1 MVEPDARRVLA
12 CGCLRAGAPSAG
24 KCTSRGRRGASPGAT
39 LPSRRATACAG
50 CSSRLRDGTGGCIN
64 QRETRTAC
72 SRATAIGLARRAL
85 QPASAGDAG
94 GSQRRGAG
102 RWLAG
107 RRANGC
113 FQPRLAAS
121 EPNDGGARRAAGARV
136 RLPPRWRALR
146 WKVHVPR
153 TASSSSTPMTACA
166 PSRERHHWRL
176 HQPGPDAHRG
186 LATAAV
192 GLARR
197 ALQIA
202 SAGVAEEPRCERG
215 GPAPSDDY
223 LPTTAWCD
231 VLHRRPTPS
240 LASARLLRAPRPP
253 SRRNRPNACPTAPAP
268 FRHVRVPELRPCA
281 FAPTL
286 LNPGGAASLHASPR
300 LLSTR
305 SSCFP

>member
-1 MVEPDARRVLA
+1 
-12 CGCLRAGAPSAG
+12 
-24 KCTSRGRRGASPGAT
+24 
-39 LPSRRATACAG
+39 
-50 CSSRLRDGTGGCIN
+50 
-64 QRETRTAC
+64 
-72 SRATAIGLARRAL
+72 
-85 QPASAGDAG
+85 
-94 GSQRRGAG
+94 
-102 RWLAG
+102 
-107 RRANGC
+107 
-113 FQPRLAAS
+113 
-121 EPNDGGARRAAGARV
+121 
-136 RLPPRWRALR
+136 LR

-202 SAGVAEEPRCERG
+202 SAGDAEEPRCERG

-240 LASARLLRAPRPP
+240 LASARLLRALRPP

-286 LNPGGAASLHASPR
+286 LNPGGSLAARQSFAPFHAQLLFPLGGTRGSEGR
-300 LLSTR
+300 LCTPWPSDVAAPNDIVAGLRLSR
-305 SSCFP
+305 ERLSR